1 MIIKNIK
8 YLLLFMVVIGHAQK
22 SDYAVLQLDKKFTNN
37 ANSVI
42 LEQITEIDVTKND
55 RMLTTFR
62 QVITV
67 LNKKGDSRVIDYVA
81 YDDDVKVKSLE
92 ATIYDASGERFK
104 RYRKGDFIDRSVF
117 DGVSIYNDNRLLV
130 MGYTPNSYPYTSVI
144 EYTTES
150 RTTAFIPPWEPIDS
164 YYATT
169 LKNEYVLKYNPE
181 NKPRVK
187 AQYLDGYAVAVSE
200 GPSEIK
206 YTATNLEAIRYEE
219 HSLSLD
225 RFTPNVKF
233 ALNEFYLKGVS
244 ATANNWK
251 EFGDW
256 MQNKLLHDVSEL
268 PVSAVEQA
276 KSLTANETTNIG
288 KAKKIYDYLQSKVRY
303 ISVQV
308 GIGGWKPMLAE
319 DVDKLAYGDCKAL
332 TNYTKAMLDVIGVPS
347 YYTVLHAG
355 DSEISMDPAFST
367 MEGNHVLLGVPD
379 GEEIWWLECTSQS
392 TPFGYN
398 GSFSDDRDVL
408 IITENGGEIVRT
420 KSYTSEESKQVNS
433 VEATIG
439 ANGGLTAKMT
449 TVSTGLQYENKYW
462 LDRKTESEQ
471 KEYYKDFWDYINGFE
486 LTDIQFENNRDD
498 IVFKENLSVEIPGYC
513 AKVGNDYLLALNV
526 FNRSQYIPPRIP
538 NRKRDLYL
546 SDSYLDTDTVN
557 VTLSENF
564 EVASIPEAIHIE
576 NKFGLYTSEVT
587 KIDATTYRYERTLL
601 INKGVY
607 PKEDYAKFRNFRKE
621 IARHDKVK
629 ILLTN
634 KN

>member
-1 MIIKNIK
+1 
-8 YLLLFMVVIGHAQK
+8 MVVLGHAQK
-22 SDYAVLQLDKKFTNN
+22 RDYAVLQLDKKFTNN

-42 LEQITEIDVTKND
+42 VEQITEIDVTKND

-67 LNKKGDSRVIDYVA
+67 LNKKGDKEVIDYVA
-81 YDDDVKVKSLE
+81 YDDDVKIKNLE
-92 ATIYDASGERFK
+92 ATIYDASGERIK
-104 RYRKGDFIDRSVF
+104 RCRKSDFVDRSIF

-130 MGYTPNSYPYTSVI
+130 MGYTPASYPYTSVI

-164 YYATT
+164 YYVTT
-169 LKNEYVLKYNPE
+169 LKDEYILKYNPE
-181 NKPRVK
+181 NKPRMKSQHLNEFNVEI
-187 AQYLDGYAVAVSE
+187 SE

-225 RFTPNVKF
+225 KFTPNVKF

-244 ATANNWK
+244 ATAKNWK
-251 EFGDW
+251 EFGNW

-276 KSLTANETTNIG
+276 KALTANETTNIG

-332 TNYTKAMLDVIGVPS
+332 TNYTKAMLDAIGVPS

-355 DSEISMDPAFST
+355 DSQKSMDPEFST

-379 GEEIWWLECTSQS
+379 GEKIWWLECTSQS

-408 IITENGGEIVRT
+408 IITEDGGEIVRT
-420 KSYTSEESKQVNS
+420 KAYTSEDSKQVNNI
-433 VEATIG
+433 EATVG
-439 ANGGLTAKMT
+439 VKGGLKAKVST
-449 TVSTGLQYENKYW
+449 ISTGLQYENKYW

-471 KEYYKDFWDYINGFE
+471 KEYYKDFWDYINGFK
-486 LTDIQFENNRDD
+486 LTSIQFENDREA
-498 IVFKENLSVEIPGYC
+498 IVFKENLTIDIPGYC

-526 FNRSQYIPPRIP
+526 FNRSDYIPPRIP
-538 NRKRDLYL
+538 SRKRKLYL
-546 SDSYLDTDTVN
+546 SQSYLDTDTVDI
-557 VTLSENF
+557 TLADNL
-564 EVASIPEAIHIE
+564 EVASIPEPVRVE
-576 NKFGLYTSEVT
+576 NKFGLYTSKVE
-587 KIDATTYRYERTLL
+587 KIDDKTYRYERRIM

-607 PKEDYAKFRNFRKE
+607 PKEDYAKYRNFRKE

-634 KN
+634 NN